1 MLGQPSDW
9 VAQSFYQGIHVQA
22 RVLKKGIQLWTRNEE
37 LLPDVFPEVRN
48 AASYFEEGTLLIAE
62 LMVKSPDDQSP
73 GYFPNLIKRIQ
84 SKKSRHDLMVQSPVQ
99 LLVQDMLFDGTRDLR
114 ALPFIERSKRLA
126 AKMKDIDDVGFQ
138 YSSAIDFSNWEE
150 LEAFRANIRS
160 TPADGISL
168 QKRNDPW
175 NTQPLFKLKPAAFE
189 LNAVLLYVSKIPDKN
204 KKIIT
209 ECGFGVWREGPSN
222 PQELISITRCSEG
235 LSSDEIKELDAW
247 VKTHTRERFGPVR
260 SVEAERV
267 FQLQFD
273 AIQTSRRHKSGLLL
287 QNVRMKIP
295 REPLTI
301 QQAGTL
307 EQLNALIAE
316 SN

>member
-9 VAQSFYQGIHVQA
+9 VAQYSYQGIHVQA

-84 SKKSRHDLMVQSPVQ
+84 SKKSRHDLMVRSPVQ

-126 AKMKDIDDVGFQ
+126 AKMKDIDDYGFL
-138 YSSAIDFSNWEE
+138 YLSSIDFSNWEE
-150 LEAFRANIRS
+150 LEAFRANIRT

-168 QKRNDPW
+168 QKRNAPW

-222 PQELISITRCSEG
+222 SQELISITRCSEG

-247 VKTHTRERFGPVR
+247 VKAHTRERFGPVR

-267 FQLQFD
+267 YRLRFQEVSSS
-273 AIQTSRRHKSGLLL
+273 ARHKSGFVLTGIVI
-287 QNVRMKIP
+287 QKRMDELSIN
-295 REPLTI
+295 E
-301 QQAGTL
+301 ADSL
-307 EQLNALIAE
+307 EMVKSFAL
-316 SN
+316 